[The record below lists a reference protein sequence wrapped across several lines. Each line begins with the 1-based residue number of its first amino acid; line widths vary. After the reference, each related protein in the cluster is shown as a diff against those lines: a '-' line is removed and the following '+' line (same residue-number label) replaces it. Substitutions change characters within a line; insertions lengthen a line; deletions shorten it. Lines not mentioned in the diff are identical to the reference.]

1 MSDIHEMSRGEDGGE
16 TSRYLSLCDCQEA
29 QGHPSGLS
37 CEKEGYFI
45 GSFQRQGQW
54 LIGGEPVPLSNA
66 VCCRPCLPT
75 DGVKY
80 ADIQPTKDGVESSY
94 VAVISV
100 GCHPSSD
107 SQSPF
112 QCEKDVVSREPTS
125 FVVGFTSSARV
136 FSPGQPAYYP
146 TDAAECCTP
155 SLLMEDGDVVELEPC
170 DCVSPEKGTE
180 RVSCGEDRTQR
191 LLTGFDSYRPA
202 PTGHAVPV
210 GDATC
215 CRMCVKSNESS
226 SMDCA
231 SLSHC
236 SGRGSCIL
244 GRCECLPGW
253 SGSSCSVRSGD
264 DNIPPWAVAVIVI
277 GSCLLGILIIGVLA
291 YAAEML
297 FEWRERMAQNEGEDD
312 EDSTTRPLLIQ
323 IDRDDDGSVGSEDTT
338 DEDTASVSSDIEHR
352 IHMVEQDLNADDVED
367 EEEAKEVDGQQ
378 ESTSTAQPLQSPRD
392 EQADDDDSI
401 KRLKSR
407 LRKGHGPL
415 AGVVCNVCMDR
426 PVQTV
431 VVPCGHASM
440 CRRCSR
446 RLNRCPLC
454 RATIARRQKLYV
466 V

>member
-1 MSDIHEMSRGEDGGE
+1 MHEMGQGDDVVVSRHL
-16 TSRYLSLCDCQEA
+16 TLCDCQEA
-29 QGHPSGLS
+29 DGPPSGLS
-37 CEKEGYFI
+37 CQKEGYFV

-54 LIGGEPVPLSNA
+54 VIGGEPVPLSKA
-66 VCCRPCLPT
+66 VCCRPCLPS
-75 DGVKY
+75 DGVEY
-80 ADIQPTKDGVESSY
+80 TQALTTHQDDGVESSY

-107 SQSPF
+107 SRSPF
-112 QCEKDVVSREPTS
+112 RCERDTVSDQPTS

-155 SLLMEDGDVVELEPC
+155 SILMESGEVIEIEPC
-170 DCVSPEKGTE
+170 DCVTPEKGE
-180 RVSCGEDRTQR
+180 ARVSCGLDKTQR

-226 SMDCA
+226 SMDCS
-231 SLSHC
+231 SLNHC

-264 DNIPPWAVAVIVI
+264 GDIPSWAVAVIVI

-291 YAAEML
+291 YAAELL
-297 FEWRERMAQNEGEDD
+297 FEWRERAAENDD
-312 EDSTTRPLLIQ
+312 DNEDSATRPLLIQ
-323 IDRDDDGSVGSEDTT
+323 IDRDDDGSVGSQDTT
-338 DEDTASVSSDIEHR
+338 DDDTVSELSEIEQR
-352 IHMVEQDLNADDVED
+352 IHMVEQDLNADDA
-367 EEEAKEVDGQQ
+367 EEEADVVDEQQ
-378 ESTSTAQPLQSPRD
+378 ESTSAAHVQSVASPRQDGD
-392 EQADDDDSI
+392 EEDDAMTTI
-401 KRLKSR
+401 KKT
-407 LRKGHGPL
+407 LRQGHGPL

>member
-1 MSDIHEMSRGEDGGE
+1 M
-16 TSRYLSLCDCQEA
+16 
-29 QGHPSGLS
+29 
-37 CEKEGYFI
+37 
-45 GSFQRQGQW
+45 
-54 LIGGEPVPLSNA
+54 
-66 VCCRPCLPT
+66 
-75 DGVKY
+75 
-80 ADIQPTKDGVESSY
+80 
-94 VAVISV
+94 
-100 GCHPSSD
+100 
-107 SQSPF
+107 
-112 QCEKDVVSREPTS
+112 
-125 FVVGFTSSARV
+125 
-136 FSPGQPAYYP
+136 
-146 TDAAECCTP
+146 
-155 SLLMEDGDVVELEPC
+155 
-170 DCVSPEKGTE
+170 
-180 RVSCGEDRTQR
+180 
-191 LLTGFDSYRPA
+191 
-202 PTGHAVPV
+202 
-210 GDATC
+210 
-215 CRMCVKSNESS
+215 
-226 SMDCA
+226 
-231 SLSHC
+231 
-236 SGRGSCIL
+236 

-440 CRRCSR
+440 CRRCSI

-454 RATIARRQKLYV
+454 RAAIARRQKLYV

>member
-1 MSDIHEMSRGEDGGE
+1 
-16 TSRYLSLCDCQEA
+16 
-29 QGHPSGLS
+29 
-37 CEKEGYFI
+37 
-45 GSFQRQGQW
+45 
-54 LIGGEPVPLSNA
+54 
-66 VCCRPCLPT
+66 
-75 DGVKY
+75 
-80 ADIQPTKDGVESSY
+80 
-94 VAVISV
+94 
-100 GCHPSSD
+100 
-107 SQSPF
+107 
-112 QCEKDVVSREPTS
+112 
-125 FVVGFTSSARV
+125 
-136 FSPGQPAYYP
+136 
-146 TDAAECCTP
+146 
-155 SLLMEDGDVVELEPC
+155 
-170 DCVSPEKGTE
+170 
-180 RVSCGEDRTQR
+180 
-191 LLTGFDSYRPA
+191 
-202 PTGHAVPV
+202 
-210 GDATC
+210 
-215 CRMCVKSNESS
+215 
-226 SMDCA
+226 
-231 SLSHC
+231 
-236 SGRGSCIL
+236 
-244 GRCECLPGW
+244 
-253 SGSSCSVRSGD
+253 
-264 DNIPPWAVAVIVI
+264 
-277 GSCLLGILIIGVLA
+277 LLGILIIGVLA